1 MKKEIAK
8 GSRKEG
14 GLRLRPNKETRDPTA
29 KPEYLKI
36 PKRSR
41 LAMIPPTS
49 GLLADFRV
57 FDLTIAA
64 EQR

>member
-1 MKKEIAK
+1 VKKEIAK

-14 GLRLRPNKETRDPTA
+14 GLRSRPNKETRDPTA
-29 KPEYLKI
+29 KPEYLKT
-36 PKRSR
+36 PKSRR
-41 LAMIPPTS
+41 LAMIPPIRS
-49 GLLADFRV
+49 LLADFSV